1 MERLRECRSDGYG
14 NYLMPLFW
22 QHGETHE
29 EILRGICAIEKC
41 GIREFCVESRV
52 YEDFCGEK
60 WRRDFGFILEEAKK
74 RGMRV
79 WLLDDKRFPTGYANG
94 ALKDRPEC
102 RKRHLRLEYVDV
114 AGPQRDCALL
124 TCGLDA
130 DENILAAVAYERS
143 GREEE
148 LCGEGILLSEKE
160 GSLSEG
166 LLFCDLP
173 NGVFRV
179 FFLIETRRAPQ
190 DFREHIDMLNPDA
203 CALQIEAVY
212 VPQYEHFEKYF
223 GNTFAGFF
231 SDEPSFGNDAGAYDS
246 ILGKKDM
253 LLPWSGALLPMLS
266 QKLKLSR
273 DEVKKLLPLLWA
285 EHPENK
291 FGVRYAYMDA
301 VSELYRQNF
310 SLLLG
315 NWCRA
320 HGVEYIG
327 HVIEDMNA
335 HMRLGYG
342 AGHYFRAMDGQ
353 DMAGCDLVL
362 NQMIP
367 GIRDRTHTAF
377 VFGNCADP
385 TFYSYTLAKLA
396 SSAAHLDKKK
406 KDRAF
411 CEIFGAF
418 GWAEGVP
425 TMKRTVDSMLAGG
438 INRFMPH
445 AFNEKYPDYD
455 CPPHFSDRKDFFEFP
470 YFQKLCRYMQRMCH
484 LLSGGNYET
493 DIAVLYNAE
502 AEWCG
507 GKYELFQNAAKEL
520 LQNQIDFDF
529 VPSDVLKKSDLSD
542 GKIRFENRA
551 YRALVV
557 SYSEVLPEELLMLLS
572 KAAKSGVAVF
582 VCRALPARSA
592 EGKKTL
598 SEKDFCVAETKDLAA
613 KMIEKGF
620 YGIRLS
626 RPQKYLRYCH
636 RKIEEK
642 DVYFFV
648 NEDIR
653 NELKTEITLPRG
665 GEYIRYDA
673 WNNTVLYGKTSENVL
688 SLSLL
693 PSEACVI
700 VIEKHGERI
709 ESQKEYRAETLVGT
723 SFEIEL
729 WEKEGESEK
738 YVPFGKTDA
747 LRSLAHRLPHYDGKI
762 RYTFALCLSSE
773 LPCALELGEV
783 GEIAALTVNGKACG
797 DAVSYP
803 YRFDTKEKFRVG
815 ENTVSVEV
823 IPNRAYR
830 ERDVFSKFLP
840 LPPMGL
846 LGPIRLFFE
855 AKIQ

>member
-1 MERLRECRSDGYG
+1 MKRLRECQSDKYE

-60 WRRDFGFILEEAKK
+60 WWRDFSFILEEAKK

-94 ALKDRPEC
+94 ALKDHPEC
-102 RKRHLRLEYVDV
+102 RKKHLRLEYVDV
-114 AGPQRDCALL
+114 AGPQKECALL

-130 DENILAAVAYERS
+130 DEHISAAVAYERS
-143 GREEE
+143 GKDEE
-148 LCGEGILLSEKE
+148 LCGDGILLSAQNEN
-160 GSLSEG
+160 LSDG
-166 LLFCDLP
+166 LLFCNLP
-173 NGVFRV
+173 DGIWRV
-179 FFLIETRRAPQ
+179 FFLIETRRTPQ
-190 DFREHIDMLNPDA
+190 DFREHIDLLNPA
-203 CALQIEAVY
+203 SCALQIEAVY
-212 VPQYEHFEKYF
+212 APQYAHFKEYF

-231 SDEPSFGNDAGAYDS
+231 SDEPSFGNDSGAYDS

-253 LLPWSGALLPMLS
+253 LLPWSDALLPLLS
-266 QKLKLSR
+266 NKMNLPQNETKC
-273 DEVKKLLPLLWA
+273 LLPLLWA

-291 FGVRYAYMDA
+291 HFIRYAYMDA

-315 NWCRA
+315 NWCRE

-327 HVIEDMNA
+327 HIIEDMNA

-367 GIRDRTHTAF
+367 GIRDMTHTAF
-377 VFGNCADP
+377 VFENRADP
-385 TFYSYTLAKLA
+385 TFYSYTLGKLA
-396 SSAAHLDKKK
+396 SSAAHLDEKK

-425 TMKRTVDSMLAGG
+425 TMKRLADSMLAGG

-455 CPPHFSDRKDFFEFP
+455 CPPHFSDRKEYFEFP
-470 YFQKLCRYMQRMCH
+470 FFQKLCRYMQRMCH
-484 LLSGGNYET
+484 ILSGGTYET

-507 GKYELFQNAAKEL
+507 GKYELFQNVAKEL

-529 VPSDVLKKSDLSD
+529 VPSDVLKKSTFTD
-542 GKIRFENRA
+542 GKIRFGNRN
-551 YRALVV
+551 YRALVI
-557 SYSEVLPEELLMLLS
+557 SYSEVLPEELLKILS
-572 KAAKSGVAVF
+572 TAGQNGVAVF
-582 VCRALPARSA
+582 MCGALPKRTA
-592 EGKKTL
+592 EKSEFPFEML
-598 SEKDFCVAETKDLAA
+598 SDKDFCIVETDTLAV
-613 KMIEKGF
+613 KMREKGF
-620 YGIRLS
+620 YDVRLLQ
-626 RPQKYLRYCH
+626 PQKTLRYCH

-653 NELKTEITLPRG
+653 NRLETEILLPHG
-665 GEYIRYDA
+665 GEYVRYDA
-673 WNNTVLYGKTSENVL
+673 WNNTLLYGKTTENVL

-700 VIEKHGERI
+700 VFEEHGKKAET
-709 ESQKEYRAETLVGT
+709 EKEYRIEPLLSTFKIEIWDEKNRRYEFFDRTDTL
-723 SFEIEL
+723 
-729 WEKEGESEK
+729 
-738 YVPFGKTDA
+738 Y
-747 LRSLAHRLPHYDGKI
+747 SLARRLPQYGGKI
-762 RYTFALCLSSE
+762 RYTFEIGFSAD
-773 LPCALELGEV
+773 PPAKLELGEV
-783 GEIAALTVNGKACG
+783 GETACLMVNGKECG
-797 DAVSYP
+797 DSVSYP
-803 YRFDTKEKFRVG
+803 YRFDTKGKFCVG
-815 ENTVSVEV
+815 ENTVAVEV
-823 IPNRAYR
+823 IPNLAYS
-830 ERDVFSKFLP
+830 ERDVFSKFSP

-846 LGPIRLFFE
+846 IGPIRLFFE
-855 AKIQ
+855 A